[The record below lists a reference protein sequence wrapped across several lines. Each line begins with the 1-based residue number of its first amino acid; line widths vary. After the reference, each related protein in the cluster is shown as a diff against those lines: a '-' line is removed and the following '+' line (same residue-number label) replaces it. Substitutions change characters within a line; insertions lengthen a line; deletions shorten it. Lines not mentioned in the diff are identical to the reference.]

1 MTHYIWLLPTVTPA
15 NEDGSLV
22 LRGTRKKISISNL
35 GKAGVAA
42 LAKLDGTRTEEELQ
56 KTALFEFLTPV
67 LEERGWLVRLY
78 KCLDELQEE
87 NPLLTRQLSYYAHLK
102 PFEPDAI
109 LRDLKTRTVIV
120 YGLGGIGC
128 HCALTLAGAGVENMH
143 LIDHDTIDYS
153 NLNRQ
158 ILYTTEDLGQP
169 KVKIAARE
177 LARRFPMLNL
187 QTHVFNVDKNADIK
201 LPEADLIVVC
211 GECEGLYDNPELVG
225 DTPLIRGGYEG
236 CVGLI
241 GPYVNPEVHTPS
253 WRQLMVALD
262 RPSIAEALSNS
273 IKLPNSWN
281 SSGSTINTLM
291 GGLMGEAA
299 IRILAAD
306 HLSPLVGFEE
316 MRIDLR
322 DFSITRSPLAW

>member
-1 MTHYIWLLPTVTPA
+1 MAHYLWLLPTVSPA

-22 LRGTRKKISISNL
+22 LRGTRKKITISNL

-42 LAKLDGTRTEEELQ
+42 LAKLDGTRTEAEL
-56 KTALFEFLTPV
+56 LDIPIFELLMPV
-67 LEERGWLVRLY
+67 LEERGWLVRLSAR
-78 KCLDELQEE
+78 LDEFRQEE
-87 NPLLTRQLSYYAHLK
+87 PLFTRQLSYYAHLQ

-109 LRDLKTRTVIV
+109 LRDLKSRTVIV
-120 YGLGGIGC
+120 YGMGGIGC
-128 HCALTLAGAGVENMH
+128 HCALTLAGAGVEKMH
-143 LIDHDTIDYS
+143 LIDHDTIDFS

-158 ILYTTEDLGQP
+158 ILYTAEDLGRP
-169 KVKIAARE
+169 KVEVAARE
-177 LARRFPMLNL
+177 LARRFPALEL
-187 QTHVFNVDKNADIK
+187 HTHTFNVDRDADVE
-201 LPEADLIVVC
+201 LPEADLIAVC
-211 GECEGLYDNPELVG
+211 GECEGLYDHPGLVA

-241 GPYVNPEVHTPS
+241 GPYVDPGFNTPS
-253 WRQLMVALD
+253 WRQLMTVLD
-262 RPSIAEALSNS
+262 RPSIAQALSAA

-306 HLSPLVGFEE
+306 HLPLLVGFEE
-316 MRIDLR
+316 LRIDLR
-322 DFSITRSPLAW
+322 DLSLTRSPIAQ